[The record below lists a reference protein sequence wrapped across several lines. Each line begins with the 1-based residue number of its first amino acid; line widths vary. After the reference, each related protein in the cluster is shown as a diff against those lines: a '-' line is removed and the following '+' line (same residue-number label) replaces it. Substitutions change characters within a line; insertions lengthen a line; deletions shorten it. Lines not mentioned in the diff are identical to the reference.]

1 MEGEALSESYNTLKK
16 YTDFPTAL
24 RPPVRWLLQNV
35 LGEKRRAA
43 MFGLVPNGG
52 SSVRDYWGAI
62 ADMKDME
69 KAYHKYFRDA
79 GLDAVLM
86 PTLPMTAPQHGAA
99 PELIPMLTYTFLAN
113 LLHWPAGV
121 VPVTVVRPDEQ
132 VYDISALPVFQQ
144 DGLAKL
150 VQKCTEGSAGCP
162 VGVQVMT
169 PMWQDENCLHIM
181 GDIEREIKFTAKPGV
196 CADTI

>member
-1 MEGEALSESYNTLKK
+1 MEGEPLSDSYNTLKK

-43 MFGLVPNGG
+43 IFGLVPNGG
-52 SSVRDYWGAI
+52 SNVRSYWEAV
-62 ADMKDME
+62 AEMKDFDR
-69 KAYHKYFRDA
+69 AYQQYFRDEQ
-79 GLDAVLM
+79 LDAVLM
-86 PTLPMTAPQHGAA
+86 PTLPITAPPHGQA

-121 VPVTVVRPDEQ
+121 VPVTLVRDDEQ
-132 VYDISALPVFQQ
+132 HYDISSLPEYQR

-150 VQKCTEGSAGCP
+150 VQKATKGSAGSP

-169 PMWQDENCLHIM
+169 PMWHDENCLHIM
-181 GDIEREIKFTAKPGV
+181 ADIERGVKFTARPTI